1 MSEKFFLFCRLR
13 KGKITVPYIFF
24 SFLFVLYN
32 LCMFLFFIT
41 GAKKQEQTYDD
52 GLFYKE
58 EEKKTKE
65 KRLFSQY

>member
-1 MSEKFFLFCRLR
+1 
-13 KGKITVPYIFF
+13 
-24 SFLFVLYN
+24 
-32 LCMFLFFIT
+32 MFLFFIT